1 MASASER
8 GKSNQRKGGYH
19 ERKNG
24 KALSELTGLIFKRNF
39 EQRIQADHLGDL
51 LCDDADFPFT
61 IENKYR
67 SKGNGIRS
75 GAWDQACRTAAKT
88 KDKMPSV
95 VWQNGRTAPRV
106 RVPMSAIGLAH
117 GGEQGGFLF
126 ATADLSLEDY
136 AELALR
142 LMGRDKHPEAP
153 WLICDQ

>member
-19 ERKNG
+19 EQKYG
-24 KALSELTGLIFKRNF
+24 KALNELTGLTFKRNF
-39 EQRIQADHLGDL
+39 KQRIQAEHLGDL

-61 IENKYR
+61 IESKYW
-67 SKGNGIRS
+67 SKGNGIPSR
-75 GAWDQACRTAAKT
+75 AWEPACWTAAKT

-95 VWQNGRTAPRV
+95 VWHNGRAAPRV
-106 RVPMSAIGLAH
+106 GVPVSAIGLAH
-117 GGEQGGFLF
+117 GSEQGGSLF

-142 LMGRDKHPEAP
+142 LKGRDKHPEAP